1 MSRYLFTTWYG
12 AGNQVPAIG
21 LAQEL
26 AARGHEVRFAG
37 YASQRERFERAGF
50 DFVLLEG
57 ADAVY
62 RADEPP
68 ERVMA
73 ALVEGVWACPAHHT
87 DIREVLRDFH
97 CEVVVV
103 DCMMFGVLAGLD
115 GAPMPVVPLV
125 HSAPGAL
132 FPPGS
137 PGDAMLLGPVNA
149 VRAAGGSPPIE
160 RIWDAWAPYPT
171 LCTSVPELDPL
182 AGSVP
187 GSFHYVGP
195 ITERAEPSGWRPP
208 WRRDDP
214 RPLVLASFSTGYAWD
229 QTSRIARTLAALDDA
244 RRYRVLALTAF
255 VDPAALSSPANAVL
269 RREVPHGEVLPDT
282 AVTVC
287 HAGHGTVTASLA
299 HGVPVVT
306 LPNPG
311 ADQEALAARVA
322 ALGAGIALDGETA
335 TSADI
340 ADAVATVIRDR
351 SYRDAAARLGAAI
364 TAAPG
369 ASGAA
374 ELLEKLSLGGA
385 AAATPAMDKSQ
396 EGADVVG

>member
-50 DFVLLEG
+50 DFVVLEG
-57 ADAVY
+57 ADAAY
-62 RADEPP
+62 RENEPP

-73 ALVEGVWACPAHHT
+73 ALVEGVWACPAHHA

-97 CEVVVV
+97 CEAVVV

-132 FPPGS
+132 FPPGG
-137 PGDAMLLGPVNA
+137 PGDAMLLGPINA
-149 VRAAGGSPPIE
+149 VRAAGGVPPIE
-160 RIWDAWAPYPT
+160 RVWDAWSPYPT
-171 LCTSVPELDPL
+171 VCTSVTELDPE
-182 AGSVP
+182 AGRAP
-187 GSFHYVGP
+187 ASFHYVGP
-195 ITERAEPSGWRPP
+195 ITERVEPSGWRSP
-208 WRRDDP
+208 WPTDDP
-214 RPLVLASFSTGYAWD
+214 RPLVLATFSTGYAWD

-244 RRYRVLALTAF
+244 GRYRVLALTAY
-255 VDPAALSSPANAVL
+255 VDPAALSGPSNAVL
-269 RREVPHGEVLPDT
+269 RREVPHGEVLPDV

-287 HAGHGTVTASLA
+287 HAGHGTVAASLA

-311 ADQEALAARVA
+311 ADQETLAARVA
-322 ALGAGIALDGETA
+322 GLGAGIALDGEAA

-340 ADAVATVIRDR
+340 ADAVTTVLADP

-364 TAAPG
+364 AAAPG
-369 ASGAA
+369 AAGAA
-374 ELLEKLSLGGA
+374 DLLEELSEPHGA
-385 AAATPAMDKSQ
+385 GSASRSDQS
-396 EGADVVG
+396 ADVVG